1 MVYQNNVWKSTKTDF
16 PSQKSHVWFD
26 RKSISIDSLE
36 SRKSLANSYELVNE
50 LIENELKNGIPIN
63 RIVVGMSLL
72 FEN

>member
-1 MVYQNNVWKSTKTDF
+1 MVYQNNVWGSTKTDF

-26 RKSISIDSLE
+26 RKSISIDALE
-36 SRKSLANSYELVNE
+36 SRKSLSTSYELVNE
-50 LIENELKNGIPIN
+50 LIENELKDGIPIN